1 MNANDTTNIQLI
13 QQNVENILSIFPCST
28 KHLLYVSF
36 TTLKRT
42 AQVFN
47 RGFFGLYDF
56 SDQYVKLG
64 ADQKQRKIWNE
75 RFLQI
80 SSKILTLS
88 TSGGLSATKRYWA
101 GNYTIIKETHSI
113 LSVQFNNN
121 VSRKESS
128 GQVFSP
134 NYPFPYQVWS
144 DRLTLLNDCTGCIF
158 KRFHPIFSIKK
169 ESMEW
174 LNITYPSN

>member
-1 MNANDTTNIQLI
+1 M
-13 QQNVENILSIFPCST
+13 ENLLSIFSCST
-28 KHLLYVSF
+28 KHLLFVSF

-64 ADQKQRKIWNE
+64 ADQTLKTIFNM

-80 SSKILTLS
+80 LSKILTLS

-101 GNYTIIKETHSI
+101 GNYTIIKEANAPYLTFGSITMKVGKRAVAKCSAPTTRSLTKYEVIALPYLMIVQGAFLNSSI
-113 LSVQFNNN
+113 LFSV
-121 VSRKESS
+121 S
-128 GQVFSP
+128 
-134 NYPFPYQVWS
+134 
-144 DRLTLLNDCTGCIF
+144 
-158 KRFHPIFSIKK
+158 
-169 ESMEW
+169 
-174 LNITYPSN
+174 